1 MLNNF
6 GNVVEMKEF
15 IVLHIIFVLSKFINL
30 RLIYILKL
38 NFLDWN
44 CLTFQKLIKI
54 FTFFLKKKTKITWK
68 SLVSIDEPNGVILV
82 STTFSQFLIFILPII
97 SN

>member
-1 MLNNF
+1 MFTIIFIRSNVYITYNNNTYRNTTKRKKKTGEMLNNF

-30 RLIYILKL
+30 RLIYRLKL

-44 CLTFQKLIKI
+44 CLIFQKLIKI
-54 FTFFLKKKTKITWK
+54 FTFF
-68 SLVSIDEPNGVILV
+68 
-82 STTFSQFLIFILPII
+82 
-97 SN
+97 